1 MTEMCMRLHIYTV
14 SLVSLH
20 CRTIPADLP
29 VKPHIGDPISGDQPF
44 QRGLYHIALRGILED
59 LQETIYT
66 SGLQRI
72 MAPQSLESAHRD
84 ALIRLIHL
92 SLLRNDL
99 PLARRCIALLL
110 RTRPSPPRT
119 PSPSTATL
127 LPFWPQLL
135 ALAPTSRARA
145 TLLDWLLVSLASYV
159 RLTPRHVALS
169 NRRARAKDQVDS
181 LYTAFAC
188 LKIEGG
194 AVDDLVDRLE
204 EILLEWP
211 FSEDARLR
219 GYYGMALLSVNRT
232 SEGTSELAKC
242 EAAGWTVP
250 DIVFRKETAYDQNL
264 EMEYD

>member
-1 MTEMCMRLHIYTV
+1 
-14 SLVSLH
+14 
-20 CRTIPADLP
+20 
-29 VKPHIGDPISGDQPF
+29 
-44 QRGLYHIALRGILED
+44 
-59 LQETIYT
+59 
-66 SGLQRI
+66 
-72 MAPQSLESAHRD
+72 MAPQSLESTHRD

-92 SLLRNDL
+92 SMLRNDL

-110 RTRPSPPRT
+110 RTRPPPRT

-135 ALAPTSRARA
+135 ALTQTSRASA

-159 RLTPRHVALS
+159 RSTPRHVASS
-169 NRRARAKDQVDS
+169 NRRARAKDQVDT

-188 LKIEGG
+188 LKIESG
-194 AVDDLVDRLE
+194 AEDDLVDRLE

-211 FSEDARLR
+211 FSEDAGLR
-219 GYYGMALLSVNRT
+219 GYYGMALLSVDRT

-250 DIVFRKETAYDQNL
+250 DIVFRKESPYDEDI